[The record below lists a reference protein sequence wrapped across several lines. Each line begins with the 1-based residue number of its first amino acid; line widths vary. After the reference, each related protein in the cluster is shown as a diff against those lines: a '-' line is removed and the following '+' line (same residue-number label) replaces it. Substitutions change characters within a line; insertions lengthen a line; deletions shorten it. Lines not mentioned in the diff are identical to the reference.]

1 MEPLPLVAERIFRC
15 KAASGRG
22 VIIQG
27 AIMADTDW
35 AFAEYERV
43 RRRLPKAGA
52 KGMAQRVAN
61 LGALVDMFDVFLLD
75 AFGVLN
81 VGDTPI
87 PGAPAQVAALQAA
100 GKKVMVLTNGAGFPA
115 SVSLAKYRRFGFD
128 FTAENVISSR
138 DILAAHLATL
148 PPLRWAAM
156 APEGARLETMGIEA
170 VTLADDPKP
179 YATAE
184 GFLLIGSGD
193 WSKNRQ
199 QLLQNALRNAPR
211 PVLVGN
217 PDLVAPREADL
228 SLEPGWFAHELART
242 TPAQP
247 QFFGKPFGGIFAE
260 AKRRFGDVPAHRV
273 AMVGDTLHTDILG
286 GAAAGFRT
294 VLIENHGL
302 FAGKNV
308 DGYMERSGI
317 YPDFIAP
324 TT

>member
-1 MEPLPLVAERIFRC
+1 
-15 KAASGRG
+15 
-22 VIIQG
+22 
-27 AIMADTDW
+27 MADTDW
-35 AFAEYERV
+35 AFAQYERV
-43 RRRLPKAGA
+43 RHRFPKAESNGA
-52 KGMAQRVAN
+52 AQRVAN
-61 LGALVDMFDVFLLD
+61 LGALVDEFDVFLLD

-81 VGDTPI
+81 VGDTPV
-87 PGAPAQVAALQAA
+87 PGAPAQIADLQAA
-100 GKKVMVLTNGAGFPA
+100 GKKVMVLTNGASFPA

-156 APEGARLETMGIEA
+156 APKGAQLETLGIEA
-170 VTLADDPKP
+170 IPLADDPEP
-179 YATAE
+179 YASAE

-193 WSKNRQ
+193 WSENRQ
-199 QLLQNALRNAPR
+199 QLLQNALLDAPR

-228 SLEPGWFAHELART
+228 SLEPGWFAHELARN
-242 TPAQP
+242 TPAEP
-247 QFFGKPFGGIFAE
+247 AFFGKPFGGIFEE
-260 AKRRFGDVPAHRV
+260 AKRRFGDVPAQRV

-302 FAGKNV
+302 FAGRNV
-308 DGYMERSGI
+308 TEFIKKSGI
-317 YPDFIAP
+317 LPDFTAP